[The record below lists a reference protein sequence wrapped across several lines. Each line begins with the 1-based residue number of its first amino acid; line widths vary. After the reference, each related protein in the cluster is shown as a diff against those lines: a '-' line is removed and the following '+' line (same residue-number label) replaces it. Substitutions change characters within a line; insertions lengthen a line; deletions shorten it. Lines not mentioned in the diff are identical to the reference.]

1 MARLSR
7 QAGEEGSERRRVE
20 IEKREMQE
28 KLQNSAAELEKTKQ
42 NLVNSEAKVYSSCII
57 FVSSVISLEGPK
69 YCLVL
74 DVVCLLIP

>member
-28 KLQNSAAELEKTKQ
+28 KMQIAAAELEKTKQ
-42 NLVNSEAKVYSSCII
+42 NLVNSEAKVYSS
-57 FVSSVISLEGPK
+57 
-69 YCLVL
+69 
-74 DVVCLLIP
+74 